1 MIGTLSVV
9 LILGVLVMIAM
20 SSTPSPVAPSD
31 SNPNGHGVTVPN
43 SPAGGASLATLMACK
58 TDFVSLTLAIE
69 NYRAANGAKP
79 PSGTSWATKSTN
91 AGALIQSWPSI
102 AGFSFV
108 WNGSQLSVIPKKG
121 LPATASFGTSSPPTG
136 CFAK

>member
-1 MIGTLSVV
+1 LIGTLSVV
-9 LILGVLVMIAM
+9 LILGVLAMIAM
-20 SSTPSPVAPSD
+20 SSTPSPVVP

-43 SPAGGASLATLMACK
+43 SPAGGASLAATMACK

-69 NYRAANGAKP
+69 NYLTANGAKP
-79 PSGTSWATKSTN
+79 PNGTSWATKSTTT
-91 AGALIQSWPSI
+91 GPLLQSWPSI

-121 LPATASFGTSSPPTG
+121 LPATANFGTSSPPTG